1 MREVD
6 RAMIEDYGIALVQMM
21 ENAGRN
27 LAHLVRTRFLEGD
40 PHGRKVVVLAG
51 RGGNGGGGLACARRL
66 HNWGAEV
73 RVSATA
79 PLDSFEGVPRLQ
91 IDILHAM
98 GVAVATWAAIPPDA
112 EVIVDGLV
120 GYSLSGAPRGATA
133 DLVRSANS
141 NGAPIVSLD
150 IPSGVDPDSG
160 QPYEPS
166 VRAAAT
172 LTLALPKIGLLAE
185 AAQAN
190 VGDLYLADI
199 SVPPQLY
206 ASEALGLE
214 VGPLFA
220 KDDIVRLI

>member
-6 RAMIEDYGIALVQMM
+6 RAMIEDYGIALAQMM

-66 HNWGAEV
+66 HNWGADV
-73 RVSATA
+73 RVSTTA
-79 PLDSFEGVPRLQ
+79 PLDGFEGVPRLQ
-91 IDILHAM
+91 LDILHNM
-98 GVAVATWAAIPPDA
+98 GVAVATESALPDG
-112 EVIVDGLV
+112 EVVVDALV

-150 IPSGVDPDSG
+150 VPSGVDPDSG

-172 LTLALPKIGLLAE
+172 LTLALPKTGLLAE
-185 AAQAN
+185 AARAN

-220 KDDIVRLI
+220 KGDIVRLI